1 MPQLI
6 KFIPDTVTKCRSLLA
21 KLVENNNGLTLPD
34 RYGRKES
41 LTAEDAKNLIGLIEN
56 QIGEKAPEKT
66 PEEKPEDSPKENA
79 KPAKK
84 SNSKSAKK

>member
-1 MPQLI
+1 MLQLI
-6 KFIPDTVTKCRSLLA
+6 NFIPDTAAKCRSLLA
-21 KLVENNNGLTLPD
+21 KLVENNNGLTLSD
-34 RYGRKES
+34 RYGRKEN
-41 LTAEDAKNLIGLIEN
+41 LTAEEVKKLVGLIEN
-56 QIGEKAPEKT
+56 QIGEKAPEKA